1 MELTRLFDLI
11 PYQIANFDKEIALAK
26 KENGSWTHFSSR
38 EVKKIVDKLS
48 LAFIEYGIQP
58 GDKVALISNN
68 CPEWNF
74 VDIALQQ
81 MGGIS
86 VPMYPTI
93 TSSDYEYIFD
103 HAEVKLI
110 VLGDQVIYDKAKEV
124 S

>member
-11 PYQIANFDKEIALAK
+11 PYQIANFDKEIALTK

>member
-26 KENGSWTHFSSR
+26 KENGSWITFSSKK
-38 EVKKIVDKLS
+38 VKEIIDQLS
-48 LAFIEYGIQP
+48 LAFLNSEIEP
-58 GDKVALISNN
+58 GDKVAIISNN

-81 MGGIS
+81 IGAIS

-93 TSSDYEYIFD
+93 TSSDYEYIPCGFCFD
-103 HAEVKLI
+103 L
-110 VLGDQVIYDKAKEV
+110 
-124 S
+124 